1 MAFDLSPSHFVSTS
15 ANACS
20 PVTPSC
26 HPPPPHDPNI
36 DPSLG
41 PETPSKR
48 LHFMYGGLAST
59 STGSLLLSKTH
70 LTSSYP
76 IHPPV
81 LNALPE
87 LPQPDW
93 SLLEGWPSSSYESR
107 GSLES
112 KIGSLTMQLERSR
125 DIIHAQEQMD
135 ESKNAQLVIQHTQ
148 LQKLKQTIVAKE
160 EKEKEKERCTMV
172 FKKGLG
178 WHLTDPELIQTITN
192 QEQEKEAE
200 VQAKGQR
207 MAIKEARRAEK
218 AAA

>member
-1 MAFDLSPSHFVSTS
+1 
-15 ANACS
+15 
-20 PVTPSC
+20 
-26 HPPPPHDPNI
+26 
-36 DPSLG
+36 
-41 PETPSKR
+41 
-48 LHFMYGGLAST
+48 MYGGLAST
-59 STGSLLLSKTH
+59 STGSLLLSKTC

-76 IHPPV
+76 IHPHV
-81 LNALPE
+81 LDALPE

-112 KIGSLTMQLERSR
+112 KIGSLTMQLKHSR
-125 DIIHAQEQMD
+125 DIIHAWEQMD

-148 LQKLKQTIVAKE
+148 LQKLKQTIIAKE
-160 EKEKEKERCTMV
+160 EKEKEKRTTV

-178 WHLTDPELIQTITN
+178 WHLTDPELIQTIAN

-200 VQAKGQR
+200 VQAKGRR
-207 MAIKEARRAEK
+207 MAIKEARRAAK